1 MASNEQADQINLAI
15 ATELAR
21 QLCHDF
27 NNFLY
32 NLFLQI
38 DITAAAPEKG
48 GNWDGIKRAGAK
60 IVQRLREWD
69 RFQRRFSFDEAPVDL
84 HELLRGVVA
93 EIKSEDRPISLG
105 FSPKVGPL
113 CVGTSRPD
121 CRHLLRLLM
130 EDTMDIWMGAN
141 GEPPKV
147 SIETE
152 QIDSTA
158 IIRINAAGGGEG
170 NPPDAGSESE

>member
-1 MASNEQADQINLAI
+1 
-15 ATELAR
+15 
-21 QLCHDF
+21 
-27 NNFLY
+27 
-32 NLFLQI
+32 
-38 DITAAAPEKG
+38 
-48 GNWDGIKRAGAK
+48 
-60 IVQRLREWD
+60 LREWD

-170 NPPDAGSESE
+170 NPPDAGSESESLVGATCRSLAIRLGASIRREKAADGRQITIAEFPQSMMNGK